1 MTFRIMIDLEEDTI
15 YAEDDEQVEEKK
27 DTEKN
32 D

>member
-1 MTFRIMIDLEEDTI
+1 MTFRIMIDLEDDTI

-27 DTEKN
+27 DKEKN